1 VADGSNFKSFKKNDP
16 RAALDNKISYI
27 PRDRK
32 HEGLVMTMSV
42 RENVVIA
49 SYRQFTRTFLRF
61 INFRKAKAVASK
73 YKDIMNIKTPNL
85 SVLVETLSGGNQ
97 QKVVLAKALCRGGQI
112 FIFCEPTAGIDVGSK
127 VEVYQFMNQLTQ
139 NGSAVVMVSYELPEV
154 MGMSDRIMVMYNG
167 KIVQE
172 FKRENATEE
181 EILKYA
187 FGHGEEQAV
196 A

>member
-1 VADGSNFKSFKKNDP
+1 MP
-16 RAALDNKISYI
+16 
-27 PRDRK
+27 
-32 HEGLVMTMSV
+32 MSV

-61 INFRKAKAVASK
+61 IDFRKAIETANN
-73 YKDIMNIKTPNL
+73 YKDIMKIKTPNIN
-85 SVLVETLSGGNQ
+85 VLVETLSGGNQ

-112 FIFCEPTAGIDVGSK
+112 FIFCEPTAGIDVGTK
-127 VEVYQFMNQLTQ
+127 VEVYQFMNELTA
-139 NGSAVVMVSYELPEV
+139 NGSAVVMVSYELPEI

-167 KIVQE
+167 RIVKE
-172 FKRENATEE
+172 FSRDEATEE
-181 EILKYA
+181 DILKYA